1 MAIITVTAQANEKNT
16 RTVSTAKGDKKII
29 SVPLFEKEKGSN
41 VKVAYGSAFLPD
53 FIQLG
58 DTVTVSGRV
67 QAKESG
73 EYVNYNFVFPTV
85 EKVFITNDNSS
96 QSQAKQDLF
105 GGSEPIEV
113 NSEDLPFQQKVG
125 YMYTAEER
133 EQIIDIVD
141 KMSLLRQDFDGAF
154 AWIKENVSIP
164 FDFDGEQQFISDL
177 KQLVKINA
185 LKFGQIYEGVL
196 N

>member
-1 MAIITVTAQANEKNT
+1 MAIITVTAQVNEKNT
-16 RTVSTAKGDKKII
+16 RTVNTTKGDKKII
-29 SVPLFEKEKGSN
+29 SVPLFEKKKGSS

-85 EKVFITNDNSS
+85 EKVFIPNDNSS

-105 GGSEPIEV
+105 GKSEPIEV
-113 NSEDLPFQQKVG
+113 DESDLPF
-125 YMYTAEER
+125 
-133 EQIIDIVD
+133 
-141 KMSLLRQDFDGAF
+141 
-154 AWIKENVSIP
+154 
-164 FDFDGEQQFISDL
+164 
-177 KQLVKINA
+177 
-185 LKFGQIYEGVL
+185 
-196 N
+196 

>member
-58 DTVTVSGRV
+58 DVVTVSGRV

-85 EKVFITNDNSS
+85 EKVFIHNDNNS

-105 GGSEPIEV
+105 GGAEPIEV
-113 NSEDLPFQQKVG
+113 DTEDLPF
-125 YMYTAEER
+125 
-133 EQIIDIVD
+133 
-141 KMSLLRQDFDGAF
+141 
-154 AWIKENVSIP
+154 
-164 FDFDGEQQFISDL
+164 
-177 KQLVKINA
+177 
-185 LKFGQIYEGVL
+185 
-196 N
+196 

>member
-1 MAIITVTAQANEKNT
+1 MTIITTTAQVNEKNT

-58 DTVTVSGRV
+58 DIVTVSGRV

-85 EKVFITNDNSS
+85 EKVFIHDGNSA
-96 QSQAKQDLF
+96 QVQAKQDLF

-113 NSEDLPFQQKVG
+113 NTEDLPF
-125 YMYTAEER
+125 
-133 EQIIDIVD
+133 
-141 KMSLLRQDFDGAF
+141 
-154 AWIKENVSIP
+154 
-164 FDFDGEQQFISDL
+164 
-177 KQLVKINA
+177 
-185 LKFGQIYEGVL
+185 
-196 N
+196 

>member
-1 MAIITVTAQANEKNT
+1 MAIITTTAQVNEKNT

-58 DTVTVSGRV
+58 DVVTISGRV

-85 EKVFITNDNSS
+85 EKVFISNDS
-96 QSQAKQDLF
+96 QAQAKQDLF

-113 NSEDLPFQQKVG
+113 NESELPFQKVG

-141 KMSLLRQDFDGAF
+141 KMSLLKQDFDGAF
-154 AWIKENVSIP
+154 TWIKENVSMP

-185 LKFGQIYEGVL
+185 LKFGKIYEGVL

>member
-16 RTVSTAKGDKKII
+16 RTVNTAKGDKKII

-58 DTVTVSGRV
+58 DTVTISGRV

-85 EKVFITNDNSS
+85 EKVFIHDGNSA
-96 QSQAKQDLF
+96 QAQAKQDLLVVLNLLKLILKICLF
-105 GGSEPIEV
+105 DRKSV
-113 NSEDLPFQQKVG
+113 TCTQQK
-125 YMYTAEER
+125 R
-133 EQIIDIVD
+133 ES
-141 KMSLLRQDFDGAF
+141 KLSTS
-154 AWIKENVSIP
+154 WIR
-164 FDFDGEQQFISDL
+164 
-177 KQLVKINA
+177 
-185 LKFGQIYEGVL
+185 
-196 N
+196 

>member
-1 MAIITVTAQANEKNT
+1 MAIITTTTQVNEKNT
-16 RTVSTAKGDKKII
+16 RTVNTAKGDKKII

-58 DTVTVSGRV
+58 DVVTISGRV

-85 EKVFITNDNSS
+85 EKVFISNDS
-96 QSQAKQDLF
+96 QAQAKQDLF

-113 NSEDLPFQQKVG
+113 NTEDLPFQKVG
-125 YMYTAEER
+125 FMYTAEER

-141 KMSLLRQDFDGAF
+141 KMSLLKQDFDGAF
-154 AWIKENVSIP
+154 TWIKENVSMP

-185 LKFGQIYEGVL
+185 LKFGKIYEGVL

>member
-1 MAIITVTAQANEKNT
+1 MAIITVTAQVNEKNT
-16 RTVSTAKGDKKII
+16 RTVNTAKGDKKII

-58 DTVTVSGRV
+58 DIVTVSGRV

-85 EKVFITNDNSS
+85 EKVFIHNDNSS

-105 GGSEPIEV
+105 GKSEPIEV
-113 NSEDLPFQQKVG
+113 DESDLPF
-125 YMYTAEER
+125 
-133 EQIIDIVD
+133 
-141 KMSLLRQDFDGAF
+141 
-154 AWIKENVSIP
+154 
-164 FDFDGEQQFISDL
+164 
-177 KQLVKINA
+177 
-185 LKFGQIYEGVL
+185 
-196 N
+196 

>member
-1 MAIITVTAQANEKNT
+1 MAIITTTAQVNEKNT
-16 RTVSTAKGDKKII
+16 RTVNTAKGDKKII

-85 EKVFITNDNSS
+85 EKVFIPNDNNS
-96 QSQAKQDLF
+96 QSQANRTCLENLNRLKLTRRISLF
-105 GGSEPIEV
+105 DYGRNI
-113 NSEDLPFQQKVG
+113 QR
-125 YMYTAEER
+125 YTR
-133 EQIIDIVD
+133 I
-141 KMSLLRQDFDGAF
+141 
-154 AWIKENVSIP
+154 
-164 FDFDGEQQFISDL
+164 
-177 KQLVKINA
+177 
-185 LKFGQIYEGVL
+185 
-196 N
+196 

>member
-29 SVPLFEKEKGSN
+29 SVPLFEKEKGSS

-85 EKVFITNDNSS
+85 EKVFINNDNGS
-96 QSQAKQDLF
+96 QAQAKQGLF
-105 GGSEPIEV
+105 GVAEPIEV
-113 NSEDLPFQQKVG
+113 NTEDLPF
-125 YMYTAEER
+125 
-133 EQIIDIVD
+133 
-141 KMSLLRQDFDGAF
+141 
-154 AWIKENVSIP
+154 
-164 FDFDGEQQFISDL
+164 
-177 KQLVKINA
+177 
-185 LKFGQIYEGVL
+185 
-196 N
+196 

>member
-1 MAIITVTAQANEKNT
+1 MAIITVTAQVNEKNT
-16 RTVSTAKGDKKII
+16 RTVNTAKGDKKII
-29 SVPLFEKEKGSN
+29 SVPLFEKEKGSS

-58 DTVTVSGRV
+58 DIVTVSGRV

-73 EYVNYNFVFPTV
+73 EYVNYNFVFPTI
-85 EKVFITNDNSS
+85 EKVFISNDNGK
-96 QSQAKQDLF
+96 QAQAKQDLF

-113 NSEDLPFQQKVG
+113 NTEDLPFQKVG
-125 YMYTAEER
+125 FMYTAEER

-154 AWIKENVSIP
+154 TWIKENVSMP
-164 FDFDGEQQFISDL
+164 FDFDGEQQFISEL

-185 LKFGQIYEGVL
+185 LKFGKIYEGVL
-196 N
+196 K

>member
-1 MAIITVTAQANEKNT
+1 MAIITVTTQVNEKNT
-16 RTVSTAKGDKKII
+16 RTVNTAKGDKKII

-58 DTVTVSGRV
+58 DVVTISGRV

-85 EKVFITNDNSS
+85 EKVFISNDS
-96 QSQAKQDLF
+96 QAQAKQDLF

-113 NSEDLPFQQKVG
+113 NESELPFQKVG

-141 KMSLLRQDFDGAF
+141 KMSLLKQDFDGAF
-154 AWIKENVSIP
+154 TWIKENVSMP

-185 LKFGQIYEGVL
+185 LKFGKIYEGVL

>member
-16 RTVSTAKGDKKII
+16 RTVNTSKGDKKII

-58 DTVTVSGRV
+58 DTVTISGRV

-85 EKVFITNDNSS
+85 EKVFIHDGNSA
-96 QSQAKQDLF
+96 QAQAKQDLLVVLNLLKLILKICLF
-105 GGSEPIEV
+105 DRKSV
-113 NSEDLPFQQKVG
+113 TCTQQK
-125 YMYTAEER
+125 R
-133 EQIIDIVD
+133 ES
-141 KMSLLRQDFDGAF
+141 KLSTSLIR
-154 AWIKENVSIP
+154 
-164 FDFDGEQQFISDL
+164 
-177 KQLVKINA
+177 
-185 LKFGQIYEGVL
+185 
-196 N
+196 

>member
-1 MAIITVTAQANEKNT
+1 MAIITVTTQVNEKNT
-16 RTVSTAKGDKKII
+16 RTVNTAKGDKKII

-58 DTVTVSGRV
+58 DVVTISGRV

-85 EKVFITNDNSS
+85 EKVFISNNS
-96 QSQAKQDLF
+96 QAQAKQDLF

-113 NSEDLPFQQKVG
+113 NTEDLPF
-125 YMYTAEER
+125 
-133 EQIIDIVD
+133 
-141 KMSLLRQDFDGAF
+141 
-154 AWIKENVSIP
+154 
-164 FDFDGEQQFISDL
+164 
-177 KQLVKINA
+177 
-185 LKFGQIYEGVL
+185 
-196 N
+196 

>member
-29 SVPLFEKEKGSN
+29 SVPLFEKEKGSS
-41 VKVAYGSAFLPD
+41 VVAYGSAFLPD

-58 DTVTVSGRV
+58 DTITVSGRV

-85 EKVFITNDNSS
+85 EKVFISNDNSS

-105 GGSEPIEV
+105 GKSEPLEV
-113 NSEDLPFQQKVG
+113 DESDLPF
-125 YMYTAEER
+125 
-133 EQIIDIVD
+133 
-141 KMSLLRQDFDGAF
+141 
-154 AWIKENVSIP
+154 
-164 FDFDGEQQFISDL
+164 
-177 KQLVKINA
+177 
-185 LKFGQIYEGVL
+185 
-196 N
+196 